1 MVKVRASRWLGRAV
15 AAVLSCGTV
24 ANAGLITVF
33 FDAASQNGGAN
44 GNFGFSYIPTESL
57 GQPAPLVLTAGSL
70 TDTTLPF
77 HFDPFAPT
85 TAATIFLNAF
95 GGGVQN
101 ALGFGS
107 ELISGLVGGGV
118 IEQLVLTFDDPATTA
133 GLLLTLTDYKTGGPP
148 AQRDIPAFFVHLAGG
163 TVLTFDKSFISEPGG
178 NTGILDLSTL
188 LAPDALVQ
196 QIVVRE
202 TKNHFALNSMTFTP
216 IPAPGSVAL
225 LALAGLLA
233 GRRRRRLA

>member
-1 MVKVRASRWLGRAV
+1 MKVSRWLGMAV

-33 FDAASQNGGAN
+33 LDAASQNGGTS
-44 GNFGFSYIPTESL
+44 GNFGFSYIPADSL

-70 TDTTLPF
+70 TDTTVPF

-85 TAATIFLNAF
+85 TPATIFLNGF
-95 GGGVQN
+95 GGGVQDQ
-101 ALGFGS
+101 LGFGS
-107 ELISGLVGGGV
+107 ELISGLLGGSV
-118 IEQLVLTFDDPATTA
+118 IEQLVLTFDDPATTT
-133 GLLLTLTDYKTGGPP
+133 GLVLTLGDYRALSGPP
-148 AQRDIPAFFVHLAGG
+148 SQRDIPAIFVHLVGG
-163 TVLTFDKSFISEPGG
+163 TVLTFDQTSISEPAA

-188 LAPDALVQ
+188 LAPGALVE

-202 TKNHFALNSMTFTP
+202 TKNHFALNSISFTP

-225 LALAGLLA
+225 LALAGLLPCQ
-233 GRRRRRLA
+233 RRRRLA